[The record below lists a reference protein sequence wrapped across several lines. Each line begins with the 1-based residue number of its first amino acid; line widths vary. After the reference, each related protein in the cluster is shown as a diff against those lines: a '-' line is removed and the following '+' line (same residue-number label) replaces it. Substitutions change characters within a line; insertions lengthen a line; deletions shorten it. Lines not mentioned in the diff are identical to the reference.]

1 MKIRINIGGQAVEA
15 EQMSFKAVDEPWAQY
30 KLEDGNV
37 VKLRIV
43 VSNVFKLP
51 NPDPVT
57 GLPQYIVQ
65 SSNVMS
71 VEPARSKEELN

>member
-1 MKIRINIGGQAVEA
+1 VKIRINIGGQAVEA